1 MLKYATDKQL
11 PLEITMFDSN
21 RNPSN
26 ILYKDEFDNCAK
38 INGNLRIIYT
48 ITEEGEKI
56 PSSDWKGERGFID
69 EAMLAKYLT
78 KDDLAN
84 SIFYICGPPAMLNAM
99 QQLLSRKIEV
109 PQDRIKIEVFT
120 GY

>member
-1 MLKYATDKQL
+1 
-11 PLEITMFDSN
+11 
-21 RNPSN
+21 
-26 ILYKDEFDNCAK
+26 
-38 INGNLRIIYT
+38 
-48 ITEEGEKI
+48 
-56 PSSDWKGERGFID
+56 
-69 EAMLAKYLT
+69 MLAKYLT

-99 QQLLSRKIEV
+99 QQLLSKEIEV